1 MAKKA
6 VLIGIN
12 RYKIP
17 GADLRGCVNDVKNMQ
32 AVLTQMYGFA
42 SKDIAVLTDFAATT
56 KAMQAAMSKLIREAR
71 QGDVLLLHYSGHGSN
86 VIDISGDEPD
96 RRDEIL
102 CPTDLDWHKPLLDDW
117 LRKTF
122 NRLRPGVSLMVI
134 MDCCHSGTNTRV
146 LLPPDAPS
154 IPRFLPNPL
163 DIMEA
168 ESGRRLRGKV
178 KGSLRTSAA
187 AKRKASDVVDA
198 NIAELLITG
207 CRDTQT
213 SADAYIGG
221 SYNGALT
228 YCLVETLKAGGGNI
242 SYRQLHEGT
251 IRRLKQGGYDQ
262 VPQLEGRLARFDRP
276 FLSPES

>member
-6 VLIGIN
+6 LLIGIN

-17 GADLRGCVNDVKNMQ
+17 GADLRGCVNDVENMKG
-32 AVLTQMYGFA
+32 VLTRMYGFA
-42 SKDIAVLTDFAATT
+42 SKDVTVMTDFAATT
-56 KAMQAAMSKLIREAR
+56 KAMKAAVSKLVRDAR
-71 QGDVLLLHYSGHGSN
+71 SGDVVLLHYSGHGAN
-86 VIDISGDEPD
+86 VIDVNGDEPD

-122 NRLRPGVSLMVI
+122 NRLRAGVSLTVI
-134 MDCCHSGTNTRV
+134 MDCCHSGSNTRV

-168 ESGRRLRGKV
+168 ESGRKPRGKV
-178 KGSLRTSAA
+178 KGSLRVSTAP
-187 AKRKASDVVDA
+187 KRKKSDVVDA
-198 NIAELLITG
+198 DIPELLVTG

-228 YCLVETLKAGGGNI
+228 YCVVETLKAAGGTI
-242 SYRQLHEGT
+242 SYRQLHQGT
-251 IRRLKQGGYDQ
+251 IKRLKQEGYDQ
-262 VPQLEGRLARFDRP
+262 VPQLEGRSVKFDRP
-276 FLSPES
+276 FLAPES

>member
-6 VLIGIN
+6 LLIGIN

-17 GADLRGCVNDVKNMQ
+17 GADLRGCVNDVENMKG
-32 AVLTQMYGFA
+32 VLTQMYGFA
-42 SKDIAVLTDFAATT
+42 SKDVAVMTDFAATT
-56 KAMQAAMSKLIREAR
+56 KAMKAAISKLVRDAR
-71 QGDVLLLHYSGHGSN
+71 SGDVVLLHYSGHGAN
-86 VIDISGDEPD
+86 VIDVNGDEPD

-117 LRKTF
+117 LRTTF
-122 NRLRPGVSLMVI
+122 NRLRAGVSLTVI
-134 MDCCHSGTNTRV
+134 MDCCHSGSNTRV

-168 ESGRRLRGKV
+168 ESGRKLRGKV
-178 KGSLRTSAA
+178 KGSLHASAT
-187 AKRKASDVVDA
+187 AKRKKSDIVDA
-198 NIAELLITG
+198 NIPELLVTG

-228 YCLVETLKAGGGNI
+228 YCVVETLKAAGGTI
-242 SYRQLHEGT
+242 SYRQMHQGT
-251 IRRLKQGGYDQ
+251 IKRLKQGGYDQ
-262 VPQLEGRLARFDRP
+262 VPQLEGRSVKFDRP
-276 FLSPES
+276 FLAPEP